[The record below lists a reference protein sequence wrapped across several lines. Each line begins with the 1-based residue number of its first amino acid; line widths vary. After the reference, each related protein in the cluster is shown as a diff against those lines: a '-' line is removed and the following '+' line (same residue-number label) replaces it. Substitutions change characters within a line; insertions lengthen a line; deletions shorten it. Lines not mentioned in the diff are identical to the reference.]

1 MKKVVAILGPPERW
15 TPLCREH
22 RHLADFICVS
32 PVRAVPR
39 DDVDFSLFLV
49 DLFSGRYDVLVATC
63 PTAIEAAVGMARNRN
78 MLERLQEATRRT
90 ELVTIGERTTD
101 RAAYHGLTV
110 SSEAPEATTDSL
122 IGQLNRKERRGTV
135 ALLRS
140 DQGSPQLIKGLKDA
154 GWNVVEVKVY
164 SLLLDESEMMISLL
178 DRLEEGGVDV
188 LVFPTPAH
196 VQAFL
201 LQLIE
206 RCGKEELP
214 LVLEGVTVAAMG
226 RETRERL
233 EEYGVKVD
241 MVPVKTTPEHLLKEL
256 LHDL

>member
-1 MKKVVAILGPPERW
+1 M
-15 TPLCREH
+15 
-22 RHLADFICVS
+22 
-32 PVRAVPR
+32 
-39 DDVDFSLFLV
+39 
-49 DLFSGRYDVLVATC
+49 LVATC